1 MALITYLTTI
11 RFAAGAIAELGEDLT
26 ALGLERPLIVTDTGI
41 IGAGLLDRLRAA
53 APELADTPV
62 FYGTPSNPTERAARA
77 ALAMY
82 RDAACDGLVALGGGS
97 PIDLAKA
104 VALGATHD
112 GPLADYAA
120 IEGGMDKITDA
131 VAPVIAIPTTAG
143 TGAEVGRAA
152 LITLADGRKL
162 ALISSHLIPR
172 RAVCD
177 PQLTLGLPPWLTAA
191 TGFDAITHCIETFL
205 SPRFNPPADAIALD
219 GLKRGWAHIDA
230 AVAEGAPIEA
240 RSEMMMA
247 ALQGGLTF
255 QKGLGAVHALSHPL
269 GAYEHLKLHHGALN
283 AVLLPHV
290 LRFNAPW
297 IGERLAPLARAIG
310 LAHADGL
317 ADAVASKVTSLGLP
331 TSLAAMGVPDTIVDD
346 VAAAAVRDH
355 SNATNPRPLKVPDY
369 TVILRDAGTA

>member
-11 RFAAGAIAELGEDLT
+11 RFAAGAIAGIEDDLG
-26 ALGLERPLIVTDTGI
+26 ALGLKRPLIVTDAGI
-41 IGAGLLDRLRAA
+41 VGAGLMERLIAA
-53 APELADTPV
+53 APALAHAPV
-62 FYGTPSNPTERAARA
+62 FDETPSNPTERAARA
-77 ALAMY
+77 ALATY
-82 RDAACDGLVALGGGS
+82 KAQGCDGLVALGGGS

-104 VALGATHD
+104 VALIATHD

-120 IEGGMDKITDA
+120 IEGGIDRITGA

-162 ALISSHLIPR
+162 ALISPHLIPK
-172 RAVCD
+172 RAICD
-177 PQLTLGLPPWLTAA
+177 PELTLGLPAWLTAA
-191 TGFDAITHCIETFL
+191 TGFDAITHCIETYL

-219 GLKRGWAHIDA
+219 GLQRGWAHIDA
-230 AVAEGAPIEA
+230 AVAEDAGIDTRA
-240 RSEMMMA
+240 EMMMA

-269 GAYEHLKLHHGALN
+269 GAYEDLKLHHGALN

-297 IGERLAPLARAIG
+297 IGDKVDALARAIG

-317 ADAVASKVTSLGLP
+317 ADAVAGKVAALGLP
-331 TSLAAMGVPDTIVDD
+331 TSLTAMGAPETIVDD
-346 VAAAAVRDH
+346 VAEAAVRDH
-355 SNATNPRPLKVPDY
+355 SNATNPKPLKSPDY
-369 TVILRDAGTA
+369 MVILRDAMA